1 MITSR
6 SDFRGDIQIA
16 NADDVAPMSNLIG
29 NAQYLDDAI
38 QKYEREVLIKLLGLG
53 LYNEFIEQFD
63 QSIEPW
69 QLLPTADVKWKNLLD
84 GTEYL
89 RHGTD
94 VEFVGLKKIVPYYIY
109 FKFIEEDELRHT
121 GVGFVKDEAKNARVQ
136 LGRSKWAYA
145 CNKFVDYS
153 YHVHGYLSYFRDDY
167 PKWRRRRHQFA
178 HVNRF
183 GL

>member
-6 SDFRGDIQIA
+6 SDFKGDIQIA

-38 QKYEREVLIKLLGLG
+38 QKYEREVLIKLLGLE
-53 LYNEFIEQFD
+53 LYNEFKSQFD
-63 QSIEPW
+63 QTVNPW
-69 QLLPTADVKWKNLLD
+69 QLLPDVDAKWKNLLN

-89 RHGTD
+89 HFGHWN
-94 VEFVGLKKIVPYYIY
+94 EFQGLKKIIPYYIY
-109 FKFIEEDELRHT
+109 AKFIEEDELRHT
-121 GVGFVKDEAKNARVQ
+121 GVGFAKDEANNARMQ

-145 CNKFVDYS
+145 YNTFVTDA
-153 YHVHGYLSYFRDDY
+153 YHVHEYLSYHKSIFPTWIARRFRFKY
-167 PKWRRRRHQFA
+167 
-178 HVNRF
+178 VNRF